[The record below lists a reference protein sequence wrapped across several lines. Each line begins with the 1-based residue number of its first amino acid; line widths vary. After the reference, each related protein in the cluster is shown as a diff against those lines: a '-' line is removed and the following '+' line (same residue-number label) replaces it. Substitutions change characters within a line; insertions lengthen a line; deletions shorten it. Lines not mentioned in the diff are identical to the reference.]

1 MEITVGMVIN
11 LCAMPP
17 SLKILPE
24 LFLQGNLWEK
34 DIYPKWQSRFL
45 LLFQLMLLIVFQ
57 MNVIVMDISKEI
69 AITSS
74 VFWEFGFGFV
84 CVCALCQSRK
94 HMYLSKVACK
104 VTSGPRFARELLF
117 LLLVFCDLHIEKET
131 LPAVFTVSLYNLTL
145 QKILN
150 NVVWRKILFN
160 CTMCT
165 NTKRAGYVQKNMAD
179 NEQIIPEGI
188 M

>member
-1 MEITVGMVIN
+1 MGEGYLPQMTASVSTFIPVDATHCV
-11 LCAMPP
+11 P
-17 SLKILPE
+17 SECHSHGYK
-24 LFLQGNLWEK
+24 QRNCHH
-34 DIYPKWQSRFL
+34 
-45 LLFQLMLLIVFQ
+45 LIC
-57 MNVIVMDISKEI
+57 
-69 AITSS
+69 
-74 VFWEFGFGFV
+74 FWEFGFGFV

-94 HMYLSKVACK
+94 HIYLSKVACK

-117 LLLVFCDLHIEKET
+117 LLLVFCDLRIEKET
-131 LPAVFTVSLYNLTL
+131 LPAAFTMSLYNLTL

-150 NVVWRKILFN
+150 NVIWRKILFN

-165 NTKRAGYVQKNMAD
+165 NTKRAGYVQNNMAD